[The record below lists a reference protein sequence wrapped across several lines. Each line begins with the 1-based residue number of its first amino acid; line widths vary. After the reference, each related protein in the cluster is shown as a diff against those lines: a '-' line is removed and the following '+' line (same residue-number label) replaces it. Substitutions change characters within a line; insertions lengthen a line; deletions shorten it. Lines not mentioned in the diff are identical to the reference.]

1 MTVLKASKINEKETR
16 EAKAVGQERNAAAY
30 EITAAVSIILI

>member
-1 MTVLKASKINEKETR
+1 MKETR
-16 EAKAVGQERNAAAY
+16 EAKAVGQDRNAAAH